1 MNNPPRPPAELQGEL
16 DFHASGAVDGQAKW
30 VALRRMGA
38 EAAARQLNLPVG
50 HRAEV
55 WLRGGS
61 RLRGTLRLVNEVLF
75 IEEERIRQ
83 LALVLDGVTFT
94 CAEMESCVRLD

>member
-1 MNNPPRPPAELQGEL
+1 MNDSPKPTAELQGGL
-16 DFHASGAVDGQAKW
+16 DFEAGGTADGQAKW

-55 WLRGGS
+55 WLRGGI

-75 IEEERIRQ
+75 IEEERVRQ

-94 CAEMESCVRLD
+94 YAEMESCVQLD